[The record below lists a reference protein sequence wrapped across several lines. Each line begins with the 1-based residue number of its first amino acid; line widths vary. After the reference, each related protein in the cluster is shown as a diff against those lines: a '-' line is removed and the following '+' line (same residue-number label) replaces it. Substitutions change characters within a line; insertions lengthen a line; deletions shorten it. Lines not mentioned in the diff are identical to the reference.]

1 MIREGLAGKRI
12 AVTGTTGFL
21 GTALLERLLRTVPD
35 ADLVLLLRP
44 GRRSTVD
51 QRARR
56 EIFRNDAFDRLRADV
71 GGNAA
76 FDAMIERRV
85 TVIPGDASLGV
96 GDSVGFR
103 AELRDSGGNVQT
115 DRPVAWFVSDSTVLS
130 LFPFGAQ
137 AIVRAR
143 TTGTAV
149 LSATS
154 EGKTGRATIT
164 VH

>member
-1 MIREGLAGKRI
+1 VIREGLAGNRI

-85 TVIPGDASLGV
+85 TVIPGDVGRDALALG
-96 GDSVGFR
+96 
-103 AELRDSGGNVQT
+103 
-115 DRPVAWFVSDSTVLS
+115 
-130 LFPFGAQ
+130 
-137 AIVRAR
+137 
-143 TTGTAV
+143 
-149 LSATS
+149 
-154 EGKTGRATIT
+154 
-164 VH
+164 

>member
-1 MIREGLAGKRI
+1 VWGVGDTAAVAGR
-12 AVTGTTGFL
+12 
-21 GTALLERLLRTVPD
+21 
-35 ADLVLLLRP
+35 RP
-44 GRRSTVD
+44 GKATISATSGGLSDSLAIQV
-51 QRARR
+51 
-56 EIFRNDAFDRLRADV
+56 V
-71 GGNAA
+71 GAPA
-76 FDAMIERRV
+76 PVATV
-85 TVIPGDASLGV
+85 TVIPGGASLGV